1 MTVGSSQSTVPEK
14 QKSSISYF
22 SEDPRT
28 FQLAG
33 SLTTGMWAG
42 LWEWS
47 KIYAIRQ
54 LANANFRDRQ

>member
-1 MTVGSSQSTVPEK
+1 MQLISRQSTVPEK

-28 FQLAG
+28 FQLTG

-47 KIYAIRQ
+47 KIHLKRSMS
-54 LANANFRDRQ
+54 NFEIIKK